1 LYATEPPRE
10 PDEMFAYG
18 GSQWQLAGAVAEQV
32 SGKRWADLIEETYVT
47 PCAVPSLGY
56 TNQFGKGG
64 TGYPSFFQA
73 KKANLPVT
81 DNPSIE
87 GGAYVTVGD
96 YAKLLLMHLR
106 GGVCGETR
114 VLSEEATARMQEDRV
129 ADHGGT
135 GNPSAPGYGLGFWIS
150 PENQTVTDPGA
161 YGSFPL
167 LDQKRRYG
175 VFIAIELT
183 SEVGTQLGAA
193 VKPTLD
199 KIFDD
204 AKIEN

>member
-1 LYATEPPRE
+1 
-10 PDEMFAYG
+10 MFAYG